1 MNDLLAVIRRD
12 AMLALIGVLLV
23 VAGFAYC
30 AGQRHAVNSISEA
43 ALRDT
48 IRLTDSV
55 VRVQTDTLI
64 VYRESSR
71 KAKAASD
78 SVKLLS
84 DSLDRLVVILND
96 STVFTRTGENADSLN
111 VRDSTQTGLR
121 PVVIPVSVVAD
132 LRALRLTVAK
142 QDTTI
147 HWLTVENR
155 SLWMRDTTRMQQIE
169 YRDKLIRELSK
180 PRCNRKCGFLLG
192 VGAAVLIRQAAK

>member
-1 MNDLLAVIRRD
+1 MNELLADARRS
-12 AMLALIGVLLV
+12 AVTIALVAFAI

-132 LRALRLTVAK
+132 LRALRLTVAQ

-155 SLWMRDTTRMQQIE
+155 ALWMRDTTRQWQIDS
-169 YRDKLIRELSK
+169 RDKLIRELSP
-180 PRCNRKCGFLLG
+180 PRCGRKCGLLLG
-192 VGAAVLIRQAAK
+192 FTAGLILHKVVK

>member
-1 MNDLLAVIRRD
+1 VNRHPVTDGWKIAASLFAGPVAVAGLAF
-12 AMLALIGVLLV
+12 VL

-84 DSLDRLVVILND
+84 DSLDRLVAIRDD
-96 STVFTRTGENADSLN
+96 SSA
-111 VRDSTQTGLR
+111 
-121 PVVIPVSVVAD
+121 IVAD
-132 LRALRLTVAK
+132 TVAVVPPEIIADIRGLRLTVAK

-155 SLWMRDTTRMQQIE
+155 SLWMRDTTRMKQID
-169 YRDKLIRELSK
+169 YRDKQLAAIRPPRFSWGASCGVDPFDRAR
-180 PRCNRKCGFLLG
+180 PRCVIGGQLRIK
-192 VGAAVLIRQAAK
+192 